1 MALLFLLDRIY
12 GIILKFEHA
21 LFSGRR
27 IKGNR
32 QIGRVIIL
40 FDPEHFNDVYKPLEG
55 MDPPLY
61 MTWRVF
67 DPAKRTRSD
76 FSIRILPKAYAI
88 KDPDIDLV
96 LVGNLYLS

>member
-12 GIILKFEHA
+12 GIISKFEHA

-40 FDPEHFNDVYKPLEG
+40 FDPEHFNDVMIKTIPV
-55 MDPPLY
+55 
-61 MTWRVF
+61 WRT
-67 DPAKRTRSD
+67 PWEKT
-76 FSIRILPKAYAI
+76 
-88 KDPDIDLV
+88 
-96 LVGNLYLS
+96 